1 MKIEI
6 EVPDEIVA
14 KFGLTAL
21 KTFLEFKVQNLADQ
35 AVLKNESA
43 DLPETDEE
51 KVREA
56 WAKVK
61 KMGPSC

>member
-21 KTFLEFKVQNLADQ
+21 KTFLEFKVQNLAD
-35 AVLKNESA
+35 
-43 DLPETDEE
+43 
-51 KVREA
+51 
-56 WAKVK
+56 
-61 KMGPSC
+61 